1 MLRQLL
7 KVGEYPLDNLE
18 LLIDLHKNGERQGPG
33 GDSETERAIAL
44 ASLNKSRRLKIA
56 DLGCGTG
63 ASTLCLAKA
72 LDAEIIA
79 VDFLPEFV
87 EILQRNLDASDL
99 SQRVHSKVG
108 SMDDLGFSNN
118 ELDVIWSEGAI
129 YNIGFE
135 HGINYWR
142 QFLKPKGILAV
153 SEITWLTDQRPDEIQ
168 SYWDAQYPEIA
179 TASAKIRQLEEAGY
193 SPLGYF
199 VLPEY
204 CWLDNY
210 YRPLQRTFD
219 EFFSRH
225 ANSNDAQALVEA
237 EIEEIKVFKKY
248 KEYFSYGFYIASKL
262 V

>member
-1 MLRQLL
+1 M
-7 KVGEYPLDNLE
+7 ENLE
-18 LLIDLHKNGERQGPG
+18 LLINLHKNSDRQGPG
-33 GDSETERAIAL
+33 GDSETQRAITL
-44 ASLNKSRRLKIA
+44 ASLDKSRSLRVV

-72 LDAEIIA
+72 LNAEVIA
-79 VDFLPEFV
+79 VDFVPEFI
-87 EILQRNLDASDL
+87 EILQRNVEASDF
-99 SQRVHSKVG
+99 SHRVHPKVG

-153 SEITWLTDQRPDEIQ
+153 SEITWLTDHRPDEIQ
-168 SYWDAQYPEIA
+168 SYWNAQYPEID
-179 TASAKIRQLEEAGY
+179 TASAKIKLLEEAGY

-199 VLPEY
+199 VLPEH

-210 YRPLQRTFD
+210 YYPLQRRFD
-219 EFFSRH
+219 EFLSH
-225 ANSNDAQALVEA
+225 HSNSDDAQALVEA
-237 EIEEIKVFKKY
+237 EIQEIKVFEKF
-248 KEYFSYGFYIASKL
+248 KEYYSYGFYIASKL
-262 V
+262 A